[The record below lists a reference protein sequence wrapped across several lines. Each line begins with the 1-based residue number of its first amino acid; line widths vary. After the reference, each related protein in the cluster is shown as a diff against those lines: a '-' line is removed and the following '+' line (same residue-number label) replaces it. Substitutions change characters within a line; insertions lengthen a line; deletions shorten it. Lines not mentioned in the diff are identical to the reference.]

1 MRLRELAVRAGR
13 SLRSRAR
20 SLKWQ
25 LLRLSSGTC
34 VVSARHFK
42 IRVSA
47 RDDGIGRNFY
57 FSGEYGLAEI
67 DKAFDALKRQE
78 QYRLGTLLDIG
89 ANIGHVTL
97 YCLSRNLS
105 DAALC
110 IEPDGLNF
118 GLLQQNVELNKF
130 RDNVCLRKI
139 ALGSQPGKAA
149 MILSADNFGDH
160 RIFTANEIAAAD
172 KYNAAATRAVA
183 DTEIVRLDDLAAAD
197 RRFENVTVV
206 SLDVQG
212 FELEVLKGGAGFF
225 SRGIPL
231 IMEVDPYLLEKKGAD
246 AAALYSV
253 LGRGYDRFVDLSD
266 GDLHPRALTAFPAF
280 YADLKAGRKD
290 YADLLFTRARAP
302 ERQSER

>member
-1 MRLRELAVRAGR
+1 
-13 SLRSRAR
+13 
-20 SLKWQ
+20 
-25 LLRLSSGTC
+25 
-34 VVSARHFK
+34 VSARHFK